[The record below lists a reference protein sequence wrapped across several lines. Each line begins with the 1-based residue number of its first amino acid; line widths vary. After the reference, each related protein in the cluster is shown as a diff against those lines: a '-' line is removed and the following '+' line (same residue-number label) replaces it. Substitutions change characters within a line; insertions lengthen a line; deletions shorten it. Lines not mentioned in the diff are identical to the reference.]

1 VFSRL
6 AKHGKAGGLL
16 HCKVLMLIPKIQKKL
31 NKKDGNKINLKVLLM
46 FKTQTGFVG
55 VYIYIYQ

>member
-1 VFSRL
+1 
-6 AKHGKAGGLL
+6 LL